1 MLHVHGWHLDVSV
14 CRGRVRGLGL
24 KSGIT
29 LIAGGGFHGKSTL
42 LRALEAG
49 VYNKVMNDTICPW
62 TGGQSAALNY
72 FCDDPVLSPRP
83 ESTGAGCL
91 PLPLLS
97 PEVAICTIQCA
108 VCIAGCPSA

>member
-24 KSGIT
+24 
-29 LIAGGGFHGKSTL
+29 
-42 LRALEAG
+42 
-49 VYNKVMNDTICPW
+49 PW

-72 FCDDPVLSPRP
+72 FCDETVLSRRP

-91 PLPLLS
+91 PLPLL
-97 PEVAICTIQCA
+97 TIQCA
-108 VCIAGCPSA
+108 VCTAAVPIEALQMTYWHLGLLGVLPVVCLCVQLCVMRAWVLQPLLMHMD